1 MDNIKL
7 FEYSLENENK
17 LLENA
22 VKKEDVCK
30 FDTKEGC
37 KASACY
43 ANYKCNS
50 RDEKGNPMYF
60 YEGKEE
66 TKAVFGITKEESEI
80 KTTMDKI
87 LFDKKIF

>member
-1 MDNIKL
+1 MNINDNVKFRL
-7 FEYSLENENK
+7 TENGQI
-17 LLENA
+17 
-22 VKKEDVCK
+22 VFDTGKEEEVCK